1 MQELLQHILS
11 PFIESPED
19 VSVDIQEAAAS
30 HIITVELAAAD
41 KEALTANDDEA
52 LRNVRHI
59 LSIASGSK
67 KAILRLKDTGAGEAD
82 DTAEAEAST
91 TEDAS

>member
-11 PFIESPED
+11 PFIESPQE
-19 VSVDIQEAAAS
+19 VSVDIQEADAS
-30 HIITVELAAAD
+30 HIITLQLANAD
-41 KEALTANDDEA
+41 KEALAANDDEA

-67 KAILRLKDTGAGEAD
+67 KAILRIKDTDEVSDGPEAD
-82 DTAEAEAST
+82 AST